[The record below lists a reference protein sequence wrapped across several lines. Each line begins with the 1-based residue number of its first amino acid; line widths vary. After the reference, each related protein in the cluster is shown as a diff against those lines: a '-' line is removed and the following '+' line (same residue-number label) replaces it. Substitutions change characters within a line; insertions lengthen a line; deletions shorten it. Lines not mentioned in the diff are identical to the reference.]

1 MDDSHP
7 REDRNFD
14 DLADRFAK
22 NIYGTTKGRIRL
34 ALLTEDLQENL
45 PGLYEGDRPLEILDA
60 GCGMAQMGCELA
72 AKGHRVHFCDLSE
85 RMLDLAGTMASE
97 AGVTERCS
105 FHHGPF
111 QAFINGKKGAFDV
124 ILFHA
129 VLEWL
134 VEPRA
139 SLETLVGSLAPG
151 GSLSLMFYNVNCLI
165 HRNAILGNF
174 RKVMSGE
181 FGGFSRSFTPLHPLD
196 PSEVETW
203 VAGMGLTVLRKTG
216 VRVFTEYMRKDVLKD
231 RSYEDTLEVER
242 AHCRKEPF
250 ASMGRY
256 VHLLCRKEME

>member
-22 NIYGTTKGRIRL
+22 SIYGTTKGRIRL
-34 ALLTEDLQENL
+34 ALLTEDLTENL
-45 PGLYEGDRPLEILDA
+45 PGLYAGGGPINILDA
-60 GCGMAQMGCELA
+60 GCGMAQMGSELA
-72 AKGHRVHFCDLSE
+72 GKGHSVDFCDLSG
-85 RMLDLAGTMASE
+85 RMLELAGTMASD
-97 AGVTERCS
+97 AGVLERCS
-105 FHHGPF
+105 FHQGPF
-111 QAFINGKKGAFDV
+111 QAFIKGKDDAFDL

-134 VEPRA
+134 VEPKA
-139 SLETLVGSLAPG
+139 SLEALVASLAPG
-151 GSLSLMFYNVNCLI
+151 GALSLMFYNVNCLI

-196 PSEVETW
+196 PAEVEAW
-203 VAGMGLTVLRKTG
+203 VADLGLTVIRKTG
-216 VRVFTEYMRKDVLKD
+216 VRVFTDYMTKDVQNA

-256 VHLLCRKEME
+256 VHLLCRKGN

>member
-7 REDRNFD
+7 KEDRNFD

-22 NIYGTTKGRIRL
+22 NIYGTTKGRLRL
-34 ALLTEDLQENL
+34 ALLTEDLKENL
-45 PGLYEGDRPLEILDA
+45 PGLYGGDRALNILDA

-72 AKGHRVHFCDLSE
+72 GHGHRVHFCDLSG
-85 RMLDLAGTMASE
+85 RMLEIAGAMATE

-105 FHHGPF
+105 FHHGSF
-111 QAFINGKKGAFDV
+111 QELIKGQDGAFDV

-139 SLETLVGSLAPG
+139 SLDALVASLAPG
-151 GSLSLMFYNVNCLI
+151 GTLSLMFYNVNCLI

-174 RKVMSGE
+174 RKVMSGK

-196 PSEVETW
+196 PAEVEAW
-203 VAGMGLTVLRKTG
+203 VADLGLTVLQKTG
-216 VRVFTEYMRKDVLKD
+216 VRVFTDYMAKDVQNA
-231 RSYEDTLEVER
+231 RSYEDTLAVER

-256 VHLLCRKEME
+256 VHLLCIKGE